1 MSDETKGGPLP
12 SVRPG
17 SRPPEAEV
25 PPSAEL
31 ALAAARGDQQ
41 AFAQLY
47 ERFAPMVHAILV
59 ASGPRGMDQD
69 GTQEVFLSALGAID
83 QLDEPDRIGGW
94 LATIA
99 RNKARD
105 LHRRG
110 LPVEN
115 ADLEFVPENPAEPD
129 NSEEAELVL
138 SAVRELPE
146 SYRETLVMRLV
157 EGLTGPEIAERTGMT
172 HGSVRVN
179 LHRGMKLLKERLA
192 RLGFEGMAE

>member
-1 MSDETKGGPLP
+1 MGEETKGDP
-12 SVRPG
+12 RPKARHD
-17 SRPPEAEV
+17 SPRDRT
-25 PPSAEL
+25 SDAEL
-31 ALAAARGDQQ
+31 ARAAAGGDES
-41 AFAQLY
+41 AFSALY
-47 ERFAPMVHAILV
+47 ERFAPMVHAILL
-59 ASGPRGMDQD
+59 ASGPRGMDRD
-69 GTQEVFLSALGAID
+69 GTQEVFLSALGALD
-83 QLDEPDRIGGW
+83 QLDDPSRVGAW

-110 LPVEN
+110 LPMET
-115 ADLEFVPENPAEPD
+115 AELELVAEKPPESD

-157 EGLTGPEIAERTGMT
+157 EGLSGPEIAERTGMT

-192 RLGFEGMAE
+192 RLGFEGMSE